1 MSSAG
6 PIAARFKSFDG
17 QEIAYRELGEGP
29 AVILVHGLF
38 SHGELN
44 WLRFGHAAAVADA
57 GFRVILPD
65 LRAHGLSASPGT
77 AAGWA
82 PNTLARDIVTL
93 IAHLGLADGAY
104 DLGGYSL
111 GARTTVRAIE
121 AGARPARAV
130 IAGMGLEGMTG
141 GSGRGAFF
149 RAAIDTGAA
158 GTPGA
163 LTPDARYA
171 LAFARTNGVDLEAA
185 RLLLDD
191 FADIAPAALP
201 AILTMPTL
209 VVCGAEDDEN
219 GSAPA
224 LAALLPTSTLGLIEG
239 NHATAV
245 TRPGLGAA
253 IAEFLKR

>member
-1 MSSAG
+1 VSTISPALH
-6 PIAARFKSFDG
+6 RFESFDG
-17 QEIAYRELGEGP
+17 QELAFRELGEGP
-29 AVILVHGLF
+29 TVILVHGLF

-65 LRAHGLSASPGT
+65 LRAHGLSVSPGKT
-77 AAGWA
+77 ATWTAGA
-82 PNTLARDIVTL
+82 LARDIVAL
-93 IAHLGLADGAY
+93 ITHLGLADGAY

-130 IAGMGLEGMTG
+130 IGGMGLEGMTG

-149 RAAIDTGAA
+149 RGAIDAGALA
-158 GTPGA
+158 TPGA

-171 LAFARTNGVDLEAA
+171 LAFARTNGVDLAAA

-191 FADIAPAALP
+191 FTDIAPNQLA

-209 VVCGAEDDEN
+209 VVCGADDHEN

-224 LAALLPTSTLGLIEG
+224 LAALLPTATLSLIEG

-253 IAEFLKR
+253 IADFLRH